1 MKNSP
6 DAAAPAKAEARLC
19 ARLGLSPE
27 QSAAFIAALRSG
39 NCSRRAIVLT
49 PLAGDDYRPPFPC
62 EDSSGAPWLPPRVL
76 IPRADVRPA
85 ACEDYRRGLFYI
97 LDLSSCWESAAL
109 SCVPRPRRSLD
120 LCAAPGGKTMLL
132 CARFRDAL
140 PRGEAEESSR
150 RDAIATSALSG
161 PPTSCAERAETVKFS
176 EESAE
181 CGEIPS
187 RDTDADTQ
195 TPLEHTAN
203 EVSPSRRGIL
213 RQNLEQCGL
222 GCVTVTGLRPDLWR
236 DRDERFDLLLIDAPC
251 SGQSLLAKGI
261 ANPGCLGP
269 SAVNGNAK
277 RQKGILLA
285 AAGLVSPGGHI
296 LYTTCTYDPDENEK
310 VMAYVLRRIPGWE
323 AIDIPSLNAFRSA
336 LCDFPAYRLL
346 PMHGFGAGG
355 FCCLLKKRE

>member
-19 ARLGLSPE
+19 ARLGLTAE
-27 QSAAFIAALRSG
+27 QSVAFIAALRSG
-39 NCSRRAIVLT
+39 NRSRRAIVLT

-140 PRGEAEESSR
+140 PKTEGGGSSR
-150 RDAIATSALSG
+150 REGVDAPALSG
-161 PPTSCAERAETVKFS
+161 TPASCEERAEAA
-176 EESAE
+176 EISAE
-181 CGEIPS
+181 VDASPKCGA
-187 RDTDADTQ
+187 DAGPQ
-195 TPLEHTAN
+195 TPETLEHIAN
-203 EVSPSRRGIL
+203 EVSSSRRGIL
-213 RQNLEQCGL
+213 RQNLAQCGL
-222 GCVTVTGLRPDLWR
+222 GCVTVTGLRPDQWR
-236 DRDERFDLLLIDAPC
+236 DCDERFDLLLIDAPC
-251 SGQSLLAKGI
+251 SGQSLLAKGMP
-261 ANPGCLGP
+261 NPGCLGP

-285 AAGLVSPGGHI
+285 AAGLVRSGGHI